1 MTKFRILGPLELR
14 DTTDGDLQSVLARPK
29 QIALLAY
36 LALAGGLRHRDEL
49 LGVFW
54 PETSQARGRRAL
66 SQALY
71 LLRRGLGDD
80 VIVSRGSDEVGVDSE
95 RLWCDAVEFEKRC
108 AGGERS
114 SALDL
119 YRGDLLNGL
128 HVDDAPAFEEW
139 LLDQRDR
146 LQRLAVQA
154 GSELAGELVARG
166 EGVEAAYWLRRALR
180 WEPYDEELLRN
191 LLALLERLGDRAGVV
206 REYDAFARRYQEEL
220 GLEPEA
226 ATRAIVERARAE
238 GATSAGA
245 VVSLSKGPA
254 REPGTMETTAELVPA
269 EAGQV
274 EAERPGRSSRWRAAA
289 ASAAVV
295 AVAAV
300 LLVATRR
307 SEPAAVGSGEPAAA
321 EASFDP
327 RRIVLLP
334 FENRSGDPTLD
345 PVGRMTADW
354 IAQELSKTGLVR
366 PVLPVAAVDSLRQ
379 GDHSP
384 ASIRPEDL
392 EGATRLEA
400 GHLIAGWFT
409 AERDSVFF
417 HAQIARVPTGEIVQV
432 IERVAASASDPSAAV
447 ERLRQRTTGALAAV
461 LDSDLRSGA
470 SPAASQPPSFE
481 AYRDYARGME
491 LYHRREYRLASEAFH
506 RAAAH
511 DSQFTAPLAWAV
523 RSHEAAIYYPNQARR
538 DALEAA
544 RADSV
549 LRYLQA
555 RLDRLPPWEA
565 AMVEY
570 LGGRMGADPQGAY
583 DALERVVEMT
593 PDPVWVRSLAA
604 MTMGRNRPRDALEIL
619 LSLPPELPYPEDW
632 NQLYLRMRMNF
643 HHVLGEYDKE
653 REIYEEFRAR
663 YPPEWP
669 TPPVSVPHE
678 YFEIRQLAALGRT
691 ADLERALEDQA
702 DKESG
707 LHFMEAR
714 EAKLHGHGE
723 TARRS
728 LERDLAWLRQQPPDD
743 DPEELWRWGI
753 AGALYHLGRYEEA
766 RPHYERLLAKARPE
780 SDNRILF
787 LGALGAIA
795 AHRGDR
801 AEALRYDRLLA
812 EFDVSIGEAWWKRA
826 ANLERAEVA
835 AALGDRRRALTLLA
849 EEIEAGLPLYGNMH
863 PEMFNQ
869 EFEALR
875 GHPAYEALTRPR

>member
-1 MTKFRILGPLELR
+1 VIEFRILGPLELR

-29 QIALLAY
+29 QMALLAY

-80 VIVSRGSDEVGVDSE
+80 VILSRGSEEVCVDSE
-95 RLWCDAVEFEKRC
+95 RLWCDAVEFEKRY

-128 HVDDAPAFEEW
+128 HLDDSPAFEEW

-206 REYDAFARRYQEEL
+206 REYDAFARRYREEL
-220 GLEPEA
+220 ALDPEP
-226 ATRAIVERARAE
+226 ATRAIVTRARTE
-238 GATSAGA
+238 
-245 VVSLSKGPA
+245 
-254 REPGTMETTAELVPA
+254 EP
-269 EAGQV
+269 
-274 EAERPGRSSRWRAAA
+274 EAEVSPSARTVDDSNGAYTLISLPSALREDSSPSEVDRSWLRRRWRI
-289 ASAAVV
+289 AAVSMGV
-295 AVAAV
+295 AAVAAM
-300 LLVATRR
+300 LLIAQRG
-307 SEPAAVGSGEPAAA
+307 SEPTSADSAEPVAPGL
-321 EASFDP
+321 DP

-334 FENRSGDPTLD
+334 FENRSGDATLD

-354 IAQELSKTGLVR
+354 VAQGLVRTGLAR
-366 PVLPVAAVDSLRQ
+366 PVLPIAVTDSLVVT
-379 GDHSP
+379 DDP
-384 ASIRPEDL
+384 AAALSADL
-392 EGATRLEA
+392 ERAMRLKA
-400 GHLIAGWFT
+400 GHVIAGSYT
-409 AERDSVFF
+409 IDGDSVVFE
-417 HAQIARVPTGEIVQV
+417 AQIARVPSGEIVYA
-432 IERVAASASDPSAAV
+432 IERVAAPTDDPATGV
-447 ERLRQRTTGALAAV
+447 ERLRQRVTGALAAL
-461 LDSDLRSGA
+461 LDPDLLSGA
-470 SPAASQPPSFE
+470 SPAASQPPSYE
-481 AYRDYARGME
+481 AYRDYARGIE
-491 LYHRREYRLASEAFH
+491 LFHRDEFRLASDAFH

-511 DSQFTAPLAWAV
+511 DSTFTAPLAWAV

-549 LRYLQA
+549 LRYLQT

-565 AMVEY
+565 ALVEY

-583 DALERVVEMT
+583 DALRRLVDMT

-604 MTMGRNRPRDALEIL
+604 MTMGRNRPREALGL
-619 LSLPPELPYPEDW
+619 LVTLPPELPYPENW
-632 NQLYLRMRMNF
+632 NQRYLQMRMNF
-643 HHVLGEYDKE
+643 HHVLGEYEKE
-653 REIYEEFRAR
+653 RTIYEEFRVR

-669 TPPVSVPHE
+669 VEPVSVPHE
-678 YFEIRQLAALGRT
+678 LFEIRLLAALGRA
-691 ADLERALEDQA
+691 ADLERAIDELAE
-702 DKESG
+702 KSG
-707 LHFMEAR
+707 DDGVFMEAR
-714 EAKLHGHGE
+714 EAKLHGHE
-723 TARRS
+723 EIARRA
-728 LERDLAWLRQQPPDD
+728 LEGDLARFRRLPPDG

-753 AGALYHLGRYEEA
+753 AGTLYHLGRHEEA
-766 RPHYERLLAKARPE
+766 RPHFERLLSKARPE

-801 AEALRYDRLLA
+801 AEALRYDRLLEA
-812 EFDVSIGEAWWKRA
+812 FDVSIGEAWWKRA
-826 ANLERAEVA
+826 VNLERAEIA
-835 AALGDRRRALTLLA
+835 ASLGDRRRALILLA
-849 EEIEAGLPLYGNMH
+849 EEIRNGMPLYGNMH
-863 PEMFNQ
+863 PEMFHT

-875 GHPAYEALTRPR
+875 GHPAYEALTRAR

>member
-1 MTKFRILGPLELR
+1 VIEFRILGPLELR

-29 QIALLAY
+29 QIAFLAY

-80 VIVSRGSDEVGVDSE
+80 VILSRGSEEVGVDSE
-95 RLWCDAVEFEKRC
+95 RLWCDAVEFEKRY

-128 HVDDAPAFEEW
+128 HLDDAPAFEEW

-180 WEPYDEELLRN
+180 WEPYDEELLRK

-220 GLEPEA
+220 ALEPEP
-226 ATRAIVERARAE
+226 ATRAIVTRARTE
-238 GATSAGA
+238 
-245 VVSLSKGPA
+245 
-254 REPGTMETTAELVPA
+254 EP
-269 EAGQV
+269 
-274 EAERPGRSSRWRAAA
+274 EAEVSPSAWTVDDSNGAYTLKSLPSALREDSSPSEDDRPWPRRRWRT
-289 ASAAVV
+289 AAVGMG
-295 AVAAV
+295 VAAV
-300 LLVATRR
+300 TAILLISQRG
-307 SEPAAVGSGEPAAA
+307 SEPTSADSAEPVAPGL
-321 EASFDP
+321 DP

-334 FENRSGDPTLD
+334 FENRSGDATLD

-354 IAQELSKTGLVR
+354 VAQGLVRTGLVR
-366 PVLPVAAVDSLRQ
+366 LVLPIAVTDSLVVPGDPAAVARS
-379 GDHSP
+379 
-384 ASIRPEDL
+384 ADL
-392 EGATRLEA
+392 ERAMRLKA
-400 GHLIAGWFT
+400 GHLIAGSYT
-409 AERDSVFF
+409 IDGDSVVFE
-417 HAQIARVPTGEIVQV
+417 AQIARVPSGEIVYA
-432 IERVAASASDPSAAV
+432 IERVAAPTDDFATGV
-447 ERLRQRTTGALAAV
+447 ERLRQRVTGALAAL
-461 LDSDLRSGA
+461 LDPDLLSGA
-470 SPAASQPPSFE
+470 SPAASQPPSYE
-481 AYRDYARGME
+481 AYRDYARGIE
-491 LYHRREYRLASEAFH
+491 LFHRDEFRLASEAFH

-511 DSQFTAPLAWAV
+511 DSTFTAPLAWAV

-570 LGGRMGADPQGAY
+570 LGGRMGADQQGAY

-593 PDPVWVRSLAA
+593 PDPVWVRALAA
-604 MTMGRNRPRDALEIL
+604 MTMGRNRPREALEIL

-632 NQLYLRMRMNF
+632 NKGYLQMRMNL
-643 HHVLGEYDKE
+643 HHVLGEYEKE
-653 REIYEEFRAR
+653 REIYGQFRAR

-669 TPPVSVPHE
+669 TPPVSLPHE

-691 ADLERALEDQA
+691 ADLEHALEDQA
-702 DKESG
+702 EKESG

-723 TARRS
+723 IARRS
-728 LERDLAWLRQQPPDD
+728 LERDLAWIRQQPPDD

-753 AGALYHLGRYEEA
+753 AGTLYHLGRHEEA
-766 RPHYERLLAKARPE
+766 RPHFERLLAKARPE

-801 AEALRYDRLLA
+801 AEALRYDRLLEA
-812 EFDVSIGEAWWKRA
+812 FDVSIGEAWWKRA
-826 ANLERAEVA
+826 VNLERAEIA
-835 AALGDRRRALTLLA
+835 ASLGDRRRALILLA
-849 EEIEAGLPLYGNMH
+849 EEIRNGMPLYGNMH
-863 PEMFNQ
+863 PEMFHV